1 MKNGIEINDALIAK
15 YLSGAANPEEAM
27 ALDDWLQEPTNRLHF
42 RELQKMWEVS
52 FPSKSYRPVILES
65 AWAKLEQ
72 RKRINL
78 KTPLTKQVS
87 FRSTAI
93 VKIAASVLLVLS
105 FGGIFY
111 LYQGQ
116 KQKDIALSSG
126 DSLKH
131 IHFEDR
137 STAILNKNS
146 ELIYPQS
153 FADDRREVQFTKGEA
168 FFDITSD
175 PAKPFIIRTQLA
187 TIKVLGTA
195 FNVLINQDTL
205 EVSVDRGKV
214 LVYTSTDSVYL
225 EMGEATVL
233 RTSETSFR
241 IHDSNSNAWAY
252 ATNKLVFNNAS
263 VSEVFKYVEKAQD
276 CTIHM
281 ANPEIGN
288 CKLTAT
294 FESVSTDNMLN
305 LITEAL
311 NLSVTK
317 NDDRT
322 FTVEGK
328 GCY

>member
-15 YLSGAANPEEAM
+15 YLSGAASPEEAM
-27 ALDDWLQEPTNRLHF
+27 ALDDWLQDAANRQHF
-42 RELQKMWEVS
+42 RELQTMWEAS
-52 FPSKSYRPVILES
+52 FPSKSYRPVELAS
-65 AWAKLEQ
+65 AWAKVER
-72 RKRINL
+72 RKHANL
-78 KTPLTKQVS
+78 KTAKAKRVPFTSKVI
-87 FRSTAI
+87 F
-93 VKIAASVLLVLS
+93 KIAASVLLVLF
-105 FGGIFY
+105 FGGMVY
-111 LYQGQ
+111 LYQA
-116 KQKDIALSSG
+116 KKPKEITFSSG

-137 STAILNKNS
+137 STAVLNRNS
-146 ELIYPQS
+146 NLVYPQS
-153 FADDRREVQFTKGEA
+153 FANDYREVQFTKGEA
-168 FFDITSD
+168 FFDITPD
-175 PAKPFIIRTQLA
+175 AAKPFIIRTQTA

-195 FNVLINQDTL
+195 FNVLVSPDTL

-225 EMGEATVL
+225 EKGEAAVL
-233 RTSETSFR
+233 RTSETSFKT
-241 IHDSNSNAWAY
+241 HGSNSNTWAY
-252 ATNKLVFNNAS
+252 ATHKFIFDNAA
-263 VSEVFKYVEKAQD
+263 VSEVFRYVEKAQD
-276 CTIHM
+276 CTIRM

-305 LITEAL
+305 LIAEAL

-328 GCY
+328 GCH

>member
-1 MKNGIEINDALIAK
+1 VKNGIEINDALIAK
-15 YLSGAANPEEAM
+15 YLSGAASPEEAM
-27 ALDDWLQEPTNRLHF
+27 ALDDWLQEPENRLHF
-42 RELQKMWEVS
+42 GELQKTWEAS
-52 FPSKSYRPVILES
+52 FPSKSYRPVKLER
-65 AWAKLEQ
+65 AWAKVEE
-72 RKRINL
+72 RRHVSP
-78 KTPLTKQVS
+78 KTTNSKHLAFKS
-87 FRSTAI
+87 NALF
-93 VKIAASVLLVLS
+93 KIAASVLLVLS
-105 FGGIFY
+105 VGGMFY
-111 LYQGQ
+111 LYQAKRPQ
-116 KQKDIALSSG
+116 NITLSSG

-131 IHFEDR
+131 IHFEDH
-137 STAILNKNS
+137 STAILNRNS
-146 ELIYPQS
+146 NLVYPQS
-153 FADDRREVQFTKGEA
+153 FANDHREVQFTKGEA
-168 FFDITSD
+168 FFDITPD
-175 PAKPFIIRTQLA
+175 AAKPFIIRTQIA

-195 FNVLINQDTL
+195 FNVLVSPDTL

-214 LVYTSTDSVYL
+214 LVYTPTDSVYL
-225 EMGEATVL
+225 EKGEAAVL
-233 RTSETSFR
+233 RTSETSFKT
-241 IHDSNSNAWAY
+241 HDSNSNTWAY
-252 ATNKLVFNNAS
+252 ATHKFVFNNAS

-328 GCY
+328 GCH